1 MINGAAPSTS
11 GSGAAGGGGAPPVPP
26 RYQQVR
32 CARSGAGPGDPRSGV
47 GRGRERPQLRQ
58 WERGYNEWDGGKKN
72 KGLVSSCPES
82 LLGHYLPRGEN
93 LRSSGAVSAEQR
105 RAKPQSHAAAHRAVP
120 SACPPLFICPLPPL
134 PFAPRRFLFAAHH
147 HQPLSFLSPS
157 PTERT
162 PLHAPRSDERSRSLP
177 FSPPN
182 PALGAARR
190 RVPNPQ
196 RCAKE
201 VPPPFLRVVF
211 FSSSFARG

>member
-1 MINGAAPSTS
+1 MSGTGEKKIKGWSVLAPNHCWATTCPGGRICVLRELFLPSSAAQSLK
-11 GSGAAGGGGAPPVPP
+11 AM
-26 RYQQVR
+26 QQR
-32 CARSGAGPGDPRSGV
+32 TEQCL
-47 GRGRERPQLRQ
+47 LRA
-58 WERGYNEWDGGKKN
+58 
-72 KGLVSSCPES
+72 LLSS
-82 LLGHYLPRGEN
+82 
-93 LRSSGAVSAEQR
+93 SAL
-105 RAKPQSHAAAHRAVP
+105 S
-120 SACPPLFICPLPPL
+120 PPL